1 MAAKDSAPKKV
12 LQLGDVATFE
22 VVAPHCG
29 LEKGHQRRMKLTK
42 ELQGCIDKGLWKLV
56 K

>member
-1 MAAKDSAPKKV
+1 MAAKGSAPKKT

-22 VVAPHCG
+22 VATPHCG
-29 LEKGHQRRMKLTK
+29 LIKGHQREMKVTR
-42 ELQGCIDKGLWKLV
+42 ELQACLGKGLWKLV